1 MSETA
6 EKAKVKTSGGMNPV
20 IMMLSI
26 VVAAMLLT
34 FILPSGKFER
44 KEKLVVPN
52 SYQVLEKPIAFENVI
67 SASLT
72 EAGKAANEKP
82 KADASKSETPKP
94 KEPEKAAPVGLAD
107 MLQAIPEGIGKQNG
121 LIFMVLFIGGMFGIL
136 NKTGAIEAGLE
147 RALGLTRG
155 NIYVLVP
162 VLMLVFSAG
171 STFMGLAKEY
181 LLVIPMV
188 IALTSRLGY
197 NPILGLA
204 IVTIAVKVGYLA
216 SITNPY
222 ALSVAQP
229 LLGLPV
235 FSGLSLRVLTYVV
248 MMTIGIAFVLY
259 KAPKEKTDTGTI
271 GTITFD
277 SKKLSGRHT
286 AMLSVLALGIAFMV
300 YASEQWKWKSA
311 SLSAYYMFL
320 SMIFAAIAGMKPSEA
335 ADAFVSGMK
344 KVMIAALL
352 IGLATAVEIVLS
364 KGKVLDTII
373 HYLVDF
379 IGSNGAYVSAYSMFI
394 SQLLLDITIPS
405 TSGQAAV
412 TMPIMGPVGQLSGVS
427 PQTTILAFLMGNGL
441 TNVITPTSSGLLIF
455 LATANISWSHWAK
468 FVWPLIVML
477 AVVAMGLLTLAV
489 YIGY

>member
-1 MSETA
+1 MSDKATA
-6 EKAKVKTSGGMNPV
+6 PKRGGMSPV
-20 IMMLSI
+20 IMMLLI
-26 VVAAMLLT
+26 VIITTVLT
-34 FILPSGKFER
+34 FVLPSGEYQR
-44 KEKLVVPN
+44 QDKLVVPN
-52 SYQVLEKPIAFENVI
+52 SYQVIEKPISAMNVV

-72 EAGKAANEKP
+72 EKAK
-82 KADASKSETPKP
+82 DQ
-94 KEPEKAAPVGLAD
+94 AAPVGIAD
-107 MLQAIPEGIGKQNG
+107 MLQSVPEGIAKQSG

-147 RALGLTRG
+147 RTLVLTRG
-155 NIYVLVP
+155 NIYLLVP
-162 VLMLVFSAG
+162 VIMIIFSAG

-197 NPILGLA
+197 SPVLGLA

-235 FSGLSLRVLTYVV
+235 FSGLSLRVLTYFV
-248 MMTIGIAFVLY
+248 MMTLGILFVLW
-259 KAPKEKTDTGTI
+259 KAKQERLQNNLQTTSV
-271 GTITFD
+271 TFD
-277 SKKLSGRHT
+277 SKPLSNQHT
-286 AMLSVLALGIAFMV
+286 AMLVVLVLGVAFMV
-300 YASEQWKWKSA
+300 YASNEWKWKSS
-311 SLSAYYMFL
+311 SLSAYYIFL
-320 SMIFAAIAGMKPSEA
+320 SGIFAAIAGMRPSEA

-344 KVMIAALL
+344 KVMIAAIL

-364 KGKVLDTII
+364 KGKVLDTVI

-379 IGSNGAYVSAYSMFI
+379 IGTGGAYVSAYSMLA
-394 SQLLLDITIPS
+394 SQLMLDIAIPS

-441 TNVITPTSSGLLIF
+441 TNIITPTSSGLLIF
-455 LATANISWSHWAK
+455 LATAQITWTQWAK
-468 FVWPLIVML
+468 FVWPLIIML
-477 AVVAMGLLTLAV
+477 GITAVGLLTLAV

>member
-1 MSETA
+1 MSDKATA
-6 EKAKVKTSGGMNPV
+6 PKRGGMSPV
-20 IMMLSI
+20 IMMLLI
-26 VVAAMLLT
+26 VIITTVLT
-34 FILPSGKFER
+34 FVLPSGEYQR
-44 KEKLVVPN
+44 QDKLVVPN
-52 SYQVLEKPIAFENVI
+52 SYQVIEKPISAMNVV

-72 EAGKAANEKP
+72 EKAK
-82 KADASKSETPKP
+82 DQAS
-94 KEPEKAAPVGLAD
+94 PVGIAD
-107 MLQAIPEGIGKQNG
+107 MLQSVPEGIAKQSG

-147 RALGLTRG
+147 RTLVLTRG
-155 NIYVLVP
+155 NIYLLVP
-162 VLMLVFSAG
+162 VIMIIFSAG

-197 NPILGLA
+197 SPVLGLA

-235 FSGLSLRVLTYVV
+235 FSGLSLRVLTYFV
-248 MMTIGIAFVLY
+248 MMTLGILFVLW
-259 KAPKEKTDTGTI
+259 KAKQERLQNNLQTTSV
-271 GTITFD
+271 TFD
-277 SKKLSGRHT
+277 SKPLSNQHT
-286 AMLSVLALGIAFMV
+286 AMLVVLVLGVAFMV
-300 YASEQWKWKSA
+300 YASNEWKWKSS
-311 SLSAYYMFL
+311 SLSAYYIFL
-320 SMIFAAIAGMKPSEA
+320 SGIFAAIAGMRPSEA

-344 KVMIAALL
+344 KVMIAAIL

-364 KGKVLDTII
+364 KGKVLDTVI

-379 IGSNGAYVSAYSMFI
+379 IGTGGAYVSAYSMLA
-394 SQLLLDITIPS
+394 SQLMLDIAIPS

-441 TNVITPTSSGLLIF
+441 TNIITPTSSGLLIF
-455 LATANISWSHWAK
+455 LATAQITWTQWAK
-468 FVWPLIVML
+468 FVWPLIIML
-477 AVVAMGLLTLAV
+477 GITAVGLLTLAV

>member
-1 MSETA
+1 MHDTT
-6 EKAKVKTSGGMNPV
+6 KTTRTGMNPII
-20 IMMLSI
+20 IMMLI
-26 VVAAMLLT
+26 VIITMVLT
-34 FILPSGKFER
+34 FVLPSGEYQR
-44 KEKLVVPN
+44 KDKLVIPN
-52 SYQVLEKPIAFENVI
+52 SYQVIEKPISVANFV

-72 EAGKAANEKP
+72 EKEKGQ
-82 KADASKSETPKP
+82 
-94 KEPEKAAPVGLAD
+94 AAPVGIAD
-107 MLQAIPEGIGKQNG
+107 TLQSVPEGIAKQSG

-147 RALGLTRG
+147 RTLVLTRG
-155 NIYVLVP
+155 NIYLLIP
-162 VLMLVFSAG
+162 VIMVIFSAG

-197 NPILGLA
+197 SNILGLA

-235 FSGLSLRVLTYVV
+235 FSGLSLRIVTYFVMIVL
-248 MMTIGIAFVLY
+248 GIVFVLW
-259 KAPKEKTDTGTI
+259 KAKQERLQNHFQLSKKI
-271 GTITFD
+271 VFD
-277 SKKLSGRHT
+277 SKPLSKRHV
-286 AMLSVLALGIAFMV
+286 AMLTVLIIGVAFMV
-300 YASEQWKWKSA
+300 YGSNQWHWKTSA
-311 SLSAYYMFL
+311 LSAYYLFL
-320 SMIFAAIAGMKPSEA
+320 SMVFAAIAGMRPTDA

-344 KVMIAALL
+344 KVMIAAIL

-364 KGKVLDTII
+364 KGKILDTVI

-379 IGSNGAYVSAYSMFI
+379 IGSKGSYISAYSIFF
-394 SQLLLDITIPS
+394 SQLLLDIAIPS

-412 TMPIMGPVGQLSGVS
+412 AMPIMGPVGLLSGVS
-427 PQTTILAFLMGNGL
+427 SQTTVLAFLMGNGL
-441 TNVITPTSSGLLIF
+441 TNIITPTSSGLLIF
-455 LATANISWSHWAK
+455 LATAQVSWTQWAK
-468 FVWPLIVML
+468 FVWPLIIIL
-477 AVVAMGLLTLAV
+477 AIVAIALLSVAV

>member
-1 MSETA
+1 MSENTN
-6 EKAKVKTSGGMNPV
+6 KPKRTGMSPV
-20 IMMLSI
+20 IMMLLI
-26 VVAAMLLT
+26 VVITTILT
-34 FILPSGKFER
+34 FVLPSGEYQR
-44 KEKLVVPN
+44 QNKLVVPN
-52 SYQVLEKPIAFENVI
+52 SYQVIEKPISATNIV

-72 EAGKAANEKP
+72 EKVKGQ
-82 KADASKSETPKP
+82 
-94 KEPEKAAPVGLAD
+94 AAPVGIAD
-107 MLQAIPEGIGKQNG
+107 MLQSIPEGIAKQSG

-147 RALGLTRG
+147 RTLVLTRG
-155 NIYVLVP
+155 NIYLLVP
-162 VLMLVFSAG
+162 VIMVIFSAG

-188 IALTSRLGY
+188 IALTDRLGY
-197 NPILGLA
+197 SKVLGLA

-235 FSGLSLRVLTYVV
+235 FSGLSLRVLTYFV
-248 MMTIGIAFVLY
+248 MMALGIAFVLW
-259 KAPKEKTDTGTI
+259 KAKQERLTHNLQTT
-271 GTITFD
+271 TVSFD
-277 SKKLSGRHT
+277 SKPLSNQHT
-286 AMLSVLALGIAFMV
+286 SMLIVLILGVAFMV
-300 YASEQWKWKSA
+300 YASNEWKWKSS

-320 SMIFAAIAGMKPSEA
+320 SMIFAAIAGMRPSEA
-335 ADAFVSGMK
+335 ADAFISGMK
-344 KVMIAALL
+344 KVMIAAIL

-364 KGKVLDTII
+364 KGKVLDTVI

-379 IGSNGAYVSAYSMFI
+379 IGSGGAYVSAYSMFV
-394 SQLLLDITIPS
+394 SQLLLDIAIPS

-455 LATANISWSHWAK
+455 LATAQVSWTQWAK
-468 FVWPLIVML
+468 FVWPLIIML
-477 AVVAMGLLTLAV
+477 AATAVGLLTLAV

>member
-1 MSETA
+1 MSDKATA
-6 EKAKVKTSGGMNPV
+6 PKKGGMSPV
-20 IMMLSI
+20 IMMLLI
-26 VVAAMLLT
+26 VIITTVLT
-34 FILPSGKFER
+34 FVLPSGEYQR
-44 KEKLVVPN
+44 QDKLVVPN
-52 SYQVLEKPIAFENVI
+52 SYQVIEKPISAMNVV

-72 EAGKAANEKP
+72 EKAK
-82 KADASKSETPKP
+82 DQAS
-94 KEPEKAAPVGLAD
+94 PVGIAD
-107 MLQAIPEGIGKQNG
+107 MLQSVPEGIAKQSG

-147 RALGLTRG
+147 RTLVLTRG
-155 NIYVLVP
+155 NIYLLVP
-162 VLMLVFSAG
+162 VIMIIFSAG

-197 NPILGLA
+197 SPVLGLA

-235 FSGLSLRVLTYVV
+235 FSGLSLRVLTYFV
-248 MMTIGIAFVLY
+248 MMTLGILFVLW
-259 KAPKEKTDTGTI
+259 KAKQERLQNNLQTTSV
-271 GTITFD
+271 TFD
-277 SKKLSGRHT
+277 SKPLSNQHT
-286 AMLSVLALGIAFMV
+286 AMLVVLVLGVAFMV
-300 YASEQWKWKSA
+300 YASNEWKWKSS
-311 SLSAYYMFL
+311 SLSAYYIFL
-320 SMIFAAIAGMKPSEA
+320 SGIFAAIAGMRPSEA

-344 KVMIAALL
+344 KVMIAAIL

-364 KGKVLDTII
+364 KGKVLDTVI

-379 IGSNGAYVSAYSMFI
+379 IGTGGAYVSAYSMLA
-394 SQLLLDITIPS
+394 SQLMLDIAIPS

-441 TNVITPTSSGLLIF
+441 TNIITPTSSGLLIF
-455 LATANISWSHWAK
+455 LATAQITWTQWAK
-468 FVWPLIVML
+468 FVWPLIIML
-477 AVVAMGLLTLAV
+477 GITAVGLLTLAV

>member
-1 MSETA
+1 MSETT
-6 EKAKVKTSGGMNPV
+6 KPKRSGMSPV
-20 IMMLSI
+20 IMMMLI
-26 VVAAMLLT
+26 VIITMVLT
-34 FILPSGKFER
+34 FVLPSGEYQR
-44 KEKLVVPN
+44 ENKLVVPN
-52 SYQVLEKPIAFENVI
+52 SYQVIEKPISAMNFV
-67 SASLT
+67 SASL
-72 EAGKAANEKP
+72 AEK
-82 KADASKSETPKP
+82 
-94 KEPEKAAPVGLAD
+94 EKGQAAPVGIAD
-107 MLQAIPEGIGKQNG
+107 ALQSVPEGIAKQSG

-147 RALGLTRG
+147 RTLVLTRG
-155 NIYVLVP
+155 NIYLLVP
-162 VLMLVFSAG
+162 VIMVIFSAG

-197 NPILGLA
+197 SNVLGLA

-235 FSGLSLRVLTYVV
+235 FSGLSLRVLTYFV
-248 MMTIGIAFVLY
+248 MMALGIAFVLW
-259 KAPKEKTDTGTI
+259 KAKQERLQNNFQTTTV
-271 GTITFD
+271 TFE
-277 SKKLSGRHT
+277 SKPLSNQHT
-286 AMLSVLALGIAFMV
+286 AMLTVLIIGVAFMV
-300 YASEQWKWKSA
+300 YGSNEWKWKTSA
-311 SLSAYYMFL
+311 LSAYYMFL
-320 SMIFAAIAGMKPSEA
+320 SMVFAAIAGMRPSEA

-344 KVMIAALL
+344 KVMIAAIL

-364 KGKVLDTII
+364 KGKVLDTVI

-379 IGSNGAYVSAYSMFI
+379 IGSGGAYVSAYSMFF
-394 SQLLLDITIPS
+394 SQLLLDIAIPS

-427 PQTTILAFLMGNGL
+427 PQTTVLAFLMGNGL

-455 LATANISWSHWAK
+455 LATAQVSWTQWAK
-468 FVWPLIVML
+468 FIWPLIIML
-477 AVVAMGLLTLAV
+477 AIVAMALLTLAV

>member
-1 MSETA
+1 MSETT
-6 EKAKVKTSGGMNPV
+6 KPKRSGMSPV
-20 IMMLSI
+20 IMMMLI
-26 VVAAMLLT
+26 VIITMVLT
-34 FILPSGKFER
+34 FVLPSGEYQR
-44 KEKLVVPN
+44 ENKLVVPN
-52 SYQVLEKPIAFENVI
+52 SYQVIEKPISAMNFV
-67 SASLT
+67 SASL
-72 EAGKAANEKP
+72 AEK
-82 KADASKSETPKP
+82 
-94 KEPEKAAPVGLAD
+94 EKGQAAPVGIAD
-107 MLQAIPEGIGKQNG
+107 ALQSVPEGIAKQSG

-147 RALGLTRG
+147 RTLVLTRG
-155 NIYVLVP
+155 NIYLLVP
-162 VLMLVFSAG
+162 VIMVIFSAG

-197 NPILGLA
+197 SNVLGLA

-235 FSGLSLRVLTYVV
+235 FSGLSLRVLTYFV
-248 MMTIGIAFVLY
+248 MMALGIAFVLW
-259 KAPKEKTDTGTI
+259 KAKQERLQNNFQTTTV
-271 GTITFD
+271 TFE
-277 SKKLSGRHT
+277 SKPLSNQHT
-286 AMLSVLALGIAFMV
+286 AMLTVLIIGVAFMV
-300 YASEQWKWKSA
+300 YGSNEWKWKTSA
-311 SLSAYYMFL
+311 LSAYYMFL
-320 SMIFAAIAGMKPSEA
+320 SMIFAAIAGMRPSEA

-344 KVMIAALL
+344 KVMIAAIL

-364 KGKVLDTII
+364 KGKVLDTVI

-379 IGSNGAYVSAYSMFI
+379 IGSGGAYVSAYSMFF
-394 SQLLLDITIPS
+394 SQLLLDIAIPS

-427 PQTTILAFLMGNGL
+427 PQTTVLAFLMGNGL

-455 LATANISWSHWAK
+455 LATAQVSWTQWAK
-468 FVWPLIVML
+468 FIWPLIIML
-477 AVVAMGLLTLAV
+477 AIVAMALLTLAV

>member
-1 MSETA
+1 MSENTN
-6 EKAKVKTSGGMNPV
+6 KPKRTGMSPV
-20 IMMLSI
+20 IMMLLI
-26 VVAAMLLT
+26 VVITTILT
-34 FILPSGKFER
+34 FVLPSGEYQR
-44 KEKLVVPN
+44 QNKLVVPN
-52 SYQVLEKPIAFENVI
+52 SYQVIEKPISATNLV

-72 EAGKAANEKP
+72 EKVKGQ
-82 KADASKSETPKP
+82 AS
-94 KEPEKAAPVGLAD
+94 PVGIAD
-107 MLQAIPEGIGKQNG
+107 MLQSVPEGIAKQSG

-147 RALGLTRG
+147 RTLVLTRG
-155 NIYVLVP
+155 NIYLLVP
-162 VLMLVFSAG
+162 VIMVIFSAG

-188 IALTSRLGY
+188 IALTDRLGY
-197 NPILGLA
+197 SKVLGLA

-235 FSGLSLRVLTYVV
+235 FSGLSLRVLTYFA
-248 MMTIGIAFVLY
+248 MMVLGIAFVLW
-259 KAPKEKTDTGTI
+259 KAKQERLTHNLQTT
-271 GTITFD
+271 TLSFD
-277 SKKLSGRHT
+277 SKPLSNQHT
-286 AMLSVLALGIAFMV
+286 SMLIVLILGVAFMV
-300 YASEQWKWKSA
+300 YASNEWKWKSS

-320 SMIFAAIAGMKPSEA
+320 SMIFAAIAGMRPSEA
-335 ADAFVSGMK
+335 ADAFISGMK
-344 KVMIAALL
+344 KVMIAAIL

-364 KGKVLDTII
+364 KGKVLDTVI

-379 IGSNGAYVSAYSMFI
+379 IGSGGAYVSAYSMFV
-394 SQLLLDITIPS
+394 SQLLLDIAIPS

-455 LATANISWSHWAK
+455 LATAQVSWTQWAK
-468 FVWPLIVML
+468 FVWPLIIML
-477 AVVAMGLLTLAV
+477 AATAVGLLTLAV

>member
-1 MSETA
+1 MSETT
-6 EKAKVKTSGGMNPV
+6 KPKRSGMSPV
-20 IMMLSI
+20 IMMMLI
-26 VVAAMLLT
+26 VIITMVLT
-34 FILPSGKFER
+34 FVLPSGEYQR
-44 KEKLVVPN
+44 ENKLVVPN
-52 SYQVLEKPIAFENVI
+52 SYQVIEKPISAMNFV
-67 SASLT
+67 SASL
-72 EAGKAANEKP
+72 AEK
-82 KADASKSETPKP
+82 
-94 KEPEKAAPVGLAD
+94 EKGQAAPVGIAD
-107 MLQAIPEGIGKQNG
+107 ALQSVPEGIAKQSG

-147 RALGLTRG
+147 RTLVLTRG
-155 NIYVLVP
+155 NIYLLVP
-162 VLMLVFSAG
+162 VIMVIFSAG

-197 NPILGLA
+197 SNVLGLA

-235 FSGLSLRVLTYVV
+235 FSGLSLRVLTYFV
-248 MMTIGIAFVLY
+248 MMALGIAFVLW
-259 KAPKEKTDTGTI
+259 KAKQERLQNNFQTTTV
-271 GTITFD
+271 TFE
-277 SKKLSGRHT
+277 SKPLSNQHT
-286 AMLSVLALGIAFMV
+286 AMLTVLIIGVAFMV
-300 YASEQWKWKSA
+300 YGSNEWKWKTSA
-311 SLSAYYMFL
+311 LSAYYMFL
-320 SMIFAAIAGMKPSEA
+320 SMVFAAIAGMRPSEA

-344 KVMIAALL
+344 KVMIAAIL

-364 KGKVLDTII
+364 KGKVLDTVI

-379 IGSNGAYVSAYSMFI
+379 IGSGGAYMSAYSMFF
-394 SQLLLDITIPS
+394 SQLLLDIAIPS

-427 PQTTILAFLMGNGL
+427 PQTTVLAFLMGNGL

-455 LATANISWSHWAK
+455 LATAQVSWTQWAK
-468 FVWPLIVML
+468 FVWPLIIML
-477 AVVAMGLLTLAV
+477 AIVAMALLTLAV

>member
-1 MSETA
+1 MSENTN
-6 EKAKVKTSGGMNPV
+6 KPKRTGMSPV
-20 IMMLSI
+20 IMMLLI
-26 VVAAMLLT
+26 VVITTILT
-34 FILPSGKFER
+34 FVLPSGEYQR
-44 KEKLVVPN
+44 QNKLVVPN
-52 SYQVLEKPIAFENVI
+52 SYQVIEKPISATNIV

-72 EAGKAANEKP
+72 EKVKGQ
-82 KADASKSETPKP
+82 
-94 KEPEKAAPVGLAD
+94 AAPVGIAD
-107 MLQAIPEGIGKQNG
+107 MLQSIPEGIAKQSG

-147 RALGLTRG
+147 RTLVLTRG
-155 NIYVLVP
+155 NIYLLVP
-162 VLMLVFSAG
+162 VIMVIFSAG

-188 IALTSRLGY
+188 IALTDRLGY
-197 NPILGLA
+197 SKVLGLA

-235 FSGLSLRVLTYVV
+235 FSGLSLRVLTYFV
-248 MMTIGIAFVLY
+248 MMALGIAFVLW
-259 KAPKEKTDTGTI
+259 KAKQERLTHNLQTT
-271 GTITFD
+271 TLSFD
-277 SKKLSGRHT
+277 SKPLSNQHT
-286 AMLSVLALGIAFMV
+286 SMLIVLILGVAFMV
-300 YASEQWKWKSA
+300 YASNEWKWKSS

-320 SMIFAAIAGMKPSEA
+320 SMIFAAIAGMRPSEA
-335 ADAFVSGMK
+335 ADAFISGMK
-344 KVMIAALL
+344 KVMIAAIL

-364 KGKVLDTII
+364 KGKVLDTVI

-379 IGSNGAYVSAYSMFI
+379 IGSGGAYVSAYSMFV
-394 SQLLLDITIPS
+394 SQLLLDIAIPS

-455 LATANISWSHWAK
+455 LATAQVSWTQWAK
-468 FVWPLIVML
+468 FVWPLIIML
-477 AVVAMGLLTLAV
+477 AATAVGLLTLAV

>member
-1 MSETA
+1 MSD
-6 EKAKVKTSGGMNPV
+6 KATTPKRGGMSPV
-20 IMMLSI
+20 IMMLLI
-26 VVAAMLLT
+26 VIITTVLT
-34 FILPSGKFER
+34 FVLPSGEYQR
-44 KEKLVVPN
+44 QDKLVVPN
-52 SYQVLEKPIAFENVI
+52 SYQVIEKPISAMNVV

-72 EAGKAANEKP
+72 EKAK
-82 KADASKSETPKP
+82 DQAS
-94 KEPEKAAPVGLAD
+94 PVGIAD
-107 MLQAIPEGIGKQNG
+107 MLQSVPEGIAKQSG

-147 RALGLTRG
+147 RTLVLTRG
-155 NIYVLVP
+155 NIYLLVP
-162 VLMLVFSAG
+162 VIMIIFSAG

-197 NPILGLA
+197 SPVLGLA

-222 ALSVAQP
+222 ALSIAQP

-235 FSGLSLRVLTYVV
+235 FSGLSLRVLTYFV
-248 MMTIGIAFVLY
+248 MMTLGILFVLW
-259 KAPKEKTDTGTI
+259 KAKQERLQNNLQTTSV
-271 GTITFD
+271 TFD
-277 SKKLSGRHT
+277 SKPLSNQHT
-286 AMLSVLALGIAFMV
+286 AMLVVLVLGVAFMV
-300 YASEQWKWKSA
+300 YASNEWKWKSS
-311 SLSAYYMFL
+311 SLSAYYIFL
-320 SMIFAAIAGMKPSEA
+320 SGIFAAIAGMRPSEA

-344 KVMIAALL
+344 KVMIAAIL

-364 KGKVLDTII
+364 KGKVLDTVI

-379 IGSNGAYVSAYSMFI
+379 IGTGGAYVSAYSMLA
-394 SQLLLDITIPS
+394 SQLMLDIAIPS

-441 TNVITPTSSGLLIF
+441 TNIITPTSSGLLIF
-455 LATANISWSHWAK
+455 LATAQITWTQWAK
-468 FVWPLIVML
+468 FVWPLIIML
-477 AVVAMGLLTLAV
+477 GITAVGLLTLAV